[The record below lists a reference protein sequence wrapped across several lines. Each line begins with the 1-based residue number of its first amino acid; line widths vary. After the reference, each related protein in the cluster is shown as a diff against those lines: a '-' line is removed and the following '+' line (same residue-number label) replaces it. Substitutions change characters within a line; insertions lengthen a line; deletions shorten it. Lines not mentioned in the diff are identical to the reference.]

1 MHARGDRV
9 RSVAD
14 MPAIP
19 PLPQPLSDESVG
31 LRFTA
36 ERDIP
41 EILIAYQND
50 PQLHIR
56 IGKRRPPSGAELG
69 QELEEAAAKRAQG
82 IRASLAILELPS
94 DEIRGEITVRG
105 IEWDHARASLG
116 VWVAPGARDRGL
128 ARRALRLAAGWLFDA
143 CGLERIALLTD
154 PDNEPML
161 RAARAA
167 GFRDEGLLRSHGG
180 ERGIRGDTA
189 VLSLLRSDLQSS
201 GPAVSVQRT
210 PGARD

>member
-1 MHARGDRV
+1 
-9 RSVAD
+9 

-19 PLPQPLSDESVG
+19 PLSQPLSDESVG

-41 EILIAYQND
+41 EILIAYQDD

-56 IGKRRPPSGAELG
+56 IGMRRPPSGAELG
-69 QELEEAAAKRAQG
+69 QELEEAAAERAQG
-82 IRASLAILELPS
+82 IRASLAILDLPS
-94 DEIRGEITVRG
+94 DEFRGEITVRG
-105 IEWDHARASLG
+105 IEWDQARASLG

-128 ARRALRLAAGWLFDA
+128 ARRALRLAARWLFDA
-143 CGLERIALLTD
+143 CGLERVALLTD

-167 GFRDEGLLRSHGG
+167 GFQDEGLLRSYGR
-180 ERGIRGDTA
+180 ERSIRGDMA
-189 VLSLLRSDLQSS
+189 VLSLLPSDLQPS

-210 PGARD
+210 PGSRG

>member
-1 MHARGDRV
+1 
-9 RSVAD
+9 

-19 PLPQPLSDESVG
+19 PLPQPLSDEFVG

-41 EILIAYQND
+41 EILIAYQDD

-56 IGKRRPPSGAELG
+56 VGKRRPPSGAELG
-69 QELEEAAAKRAQG
+69 KQLEAAKDKRAQG
-82 IRASLAILELPS
+82 IRASLAILELPA
-94 DEIRGEITVRG
+94 DECRGEITVQE

-116 VWVAPGARDRGL
+116 VWVAPGARNRGL
-128 ARRALRLAAGWLFDA
+128 ARRALRLTARWLFDA

-167 GFRDEGLLRSHGG
+167 GFREEVVMRSHGH
-180 ERGIRGDTA
+180 ERNVYGDMA
-189 VLSLLRSDLQSS
+189 VLSLLASDLHLSR
-201 GPAVSVQRT
+201 PAMSAQHAPESR
-210 PGARD
+210 G